1 MKRDELMSKIADLER
16 EIAVLPEGSITKK
29 KINNKEYYYHRITRN
44 KKRVENYIS
53 YEEASELQ
61 SQIAKRIAKGTEG
74 LETKGRTGRK
84 NSEES
89 KEKIVISHDGAIWET
104 VGGTDC
110 ADQTL

>member
-61 SQIAKRIAKGTEG
+61 TQIAKRKELQKELKDLKQKAEPEEKTVRKAKKKLSFQRWCDME
-74 LETKGRTGRK
+74 
-84 NSEES
+84 NSWR
-89 KEKIVISHDGAIWET
+89 HR
-104 VGGTDC
+104 
-110 ADQTL
+110 LR